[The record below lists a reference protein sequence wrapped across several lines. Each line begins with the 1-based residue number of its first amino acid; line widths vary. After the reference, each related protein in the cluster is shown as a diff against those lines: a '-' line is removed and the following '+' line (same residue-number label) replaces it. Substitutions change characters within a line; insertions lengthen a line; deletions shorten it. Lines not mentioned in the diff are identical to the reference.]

1 MLKECVSF
9 VVTHYYNVAQQII
22 VSCILSI
29 SSLTII
35 TSFVAMVV
43 SAGFPRE
50 RLEFLRHYS
59 VFNVVSCELMFV
71 ITITILN
78 TIVAMLR
85 IISNVVNVLN
95 SMCTSH
101 DDHV

>member
-1 MLKECVSF
+1 MNRNTVRHICHVRISF
-9 VVTHYYNVAQQII
+9 LLVTRYYNVAQQII

-59 VFNVVSCELMFV
+59 VFNVVSCEPM
-71 ITITILN
+71 
-78 TIVAMLR
+78 
-85 IISNVVNVLN
+85 SNALLLCNN
-95 SMCTSH
+95 I
-101 DDHV
+101 